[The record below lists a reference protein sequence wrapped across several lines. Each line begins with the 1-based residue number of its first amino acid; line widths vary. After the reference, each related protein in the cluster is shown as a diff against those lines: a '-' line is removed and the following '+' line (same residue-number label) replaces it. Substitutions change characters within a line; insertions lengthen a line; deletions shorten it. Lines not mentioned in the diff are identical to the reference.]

1 MLAGDVD
8 ATRLNYTKITWT
20 DDYDYAI
27 KDQLDAA
34 DDVIVNDQ
42 LRAVEMFEKIMEN
55 YPQSARAKY
64 SIARALDI
72 FIYNSTDIE
81 RETLCGHFVKARAAL
96 VSILDQ
102 GHEKELMRRSASHLL
117 QRMAEDWRCY
127 SRPDQIRALT
137 VMAEKNPTERYS
149 VVLAQELF
157 LNGDYDEAL
166 ATIETVLEQKKHEFG
181 LNVIKSTILRL
192 QDKEKE
198 ARAFLREIDLDD
210 ALEASELNADQV
222 GHTNY
227 LISTRSNFLDQEYEV
242 SHYQRHQLFVPKV
255 GG

>member
-8 ATRLNYTKITWT
+8 TTRLNYTKITWT

-117 QRMAEDWRCY
+117 QRMAEDWRCF

-227 LISTRSNFLDQEYEV
+227 LIST
-242 SHYQRHQLFVPKV
+242 
-255 GG
+255 